1 MVCFHARCMDN
12 SGEIGN
18 ITVRASDTDIAIIL
32 LYHSPPFTATL
43 LMDTGTNGRNTRKYI
58 NLTAV
63 GEVMGALL
71 CESLPAFHAF
81 TGCDYTSAFVRKGK
95 KRPFA
100 ILEKKQE
107 HTASFCQSRIGQGR
121 YRQRPQITPGIHS
134 FYVWSEAEGES
145 DASEHVQ
152 IQGIPEG
159 LWPKSNRKT
168 IPWRNSRVWM
178 LVDFLRASQN

>member
-1 MVCFHARCMDN
+1 MDN

-100 ILEKKQE
+100 KLEKNKD
-107 HTASFCQSRIGQGR
+107 I
-121 YRQRPQITPGIHS
+121 PQAFVGLGSDKGVTDNDRKSLQALS
-134 FYVWSEAEGES
+134 FYLWSKAEGES
-145 DASEHVQ
+145 DASEQVH

-159 LWPKSNRKT
+159 LWPKSNRKKS
-168 IPWRNSRVWM
+168 PG
-178 LVDFLRASQN
+178 

>member
-100 ILEKKQE
+100 ILEKNKNIQQAFVSLGSDKGVTDNDRKSLQAF
-107 HTASFCQSRIGQGR
+107 TASTYGAKQKESLMPLNTFRYKVFQKVYGPKATAKQSLGETQGF
-121 YRQRPQITPGIHS
+121 GC
-134 FYVWSEAEGES
+134 
-145 DASEHVQ
+145 
-152 IQGIPEG
+152 
-159 LWPKSNRKT
+159 
-168 IPWRNSRVWM
+168 
-178 LVDFLRASQN
+178 